1 MRPNC
6 CPDTET
12 ISQEWANHK
21 SQYAQFGCIFKELS
35 YLDLDL
41 DPLEPDPAREPEA
54 ALEPDE
60 DRERDLEPLR
70 EPALDPT
77 GEPDFLDGEREPDLD
92 LDLDRACEAGDPDPD
107 RAPEE
112 TDLDLDF
119 LDREERPDF

>member
-1 MRPNC
+1 MQLNYCPN
-6 CPDTET
+6 TVT
-12 ISQEWANHK
+12 IWQQWANHK
-21 SQYAQFGCIFKELS
+21 SQNAKSGWIFTKLS

-54 ALEPDE
+54 ALEADE

-92 LDLDRACEAGDPDPD
+92 LDRDRACEAGDPDPD

-112 TDLDLDF
+112 MDLDLDF